1 MNDFTFDYRSK
12 YISCPEARLIPGQ
25 YMDGSLALQIVGD
38 CGAGYEE
45 NLSTVTVCMV
55 DYNQRPAPC
64 HAFIRLT
71 GPAEGALTC
80 LQKAGVVGQVV
91 RQLDAGF
98 VECYAAECPVL
109 LPELLEYCGD

>member
-45 NLSTVTVCMV
+45 NISTATVCLV
-55 DYNQRPAPC
+55 DYSQEPEPDHVFVKVTPEC
-64 HAFIRLT
+64 
-71 GPAEGALTC
+71 EGVLQS
-80 LQKAGVVGQVV
+80 LQKAGVVGEPV
-91 RQLDAGF
+91 RWIAAGY
-98 VECYAAECPVL
+98 VARYAAECPVL
-109 LPELLEYCGD
+109 LPELLECCSD